1 MSRVVT
7 PLPEM
12 RAAAPELIGALEP
25 VYIAETEAERE
36 AVFSFRYSVYGAELG
51 RKLGHADHGRQRV
64 HDEEDDQPYTTL
76 LYTMLTTGDGAGQL
90 TGTARIRHWGPGEVP
105 AKDWEAFSMERFE
118 GLRDML
124 AAEVG
129 RLMIEPGRR
138 GQMGLVSM
146 SCAVYQLCAG
156 ELPTEVAFIN
166 CAAGLVRHYRLL
178 GFRTYAGKLVPTADG
193 IEVPLVLIPSDRAYL
208 EQAGSF
214 VAPFADLFCG
224 PGTRPPVDV
233 GRWAHLLDADSAPVR
248 FDSAAVWERVSRLRQ
263 AEAGHPSML
272 ETLSEDTVQK
282 LTGKGFLMDIPAGQL
297 LTEKGLTQREIF
309 VILDGAFEVHDGDRR
324 IALLG
329 PGEVIGEVGFFG
341 TSGRRMASVTA
352 ASDGQVLALRRR
364 FVDELM
370 KSDPACAAEILFGLA
385 RVLAD
390 RQYDPAS

>member
-1 MSRVVT
+1 VSWRVT

-12 RAAAPELIGALEP
+12 RAAAPDLVDALEP

-36 AVFSFRYSVYGAELG
+36 AVFSFRYSVYGTELR
-51 RKLGHADHGRQRV
+51 RKLGNADHGRQRV
-64 HDEEDDQPYTTL
+64 HDPEDDQPYTTL
-76 LYTMLTTGDGAGQL
+76 LYTDDGAGRL
-90 TGTARIRHWGPGEVP
+90 TGTARIRRWEPGKVP

-118 GLRDML
+118 GLRDMPT
-124 AAEVG
+124 AEVG
-129 RLMIEPGRR
+129 RLMIEPGHR
-138 GQMGLVSM
+138 GQMGMVSM
-146 SCAVYQLCAG
+146 SCALYQLCAG
-156 ELPTEVAFIN
+156 ELLVDAAFIN

-193 IEVPLVLIPSDRAYL
+193 IEVPLMLIPSDRVYL

-214 VAPFADLFCG
+214 VVPFTDVLYG
-224 PGTRPPVDV
+224 PGKRAQVDV
-233 GRWAHLLDADSAPVR
+233 GRWARLLDADSAPVR
-248 FDSAAVWERVSRLRQ
+248 FDAAAVWERVDRLRQ
-263 AEAGHPSML
+263 AEAERPSML
-272 ETLSEDTVQK
+272 ESLSEDTVRK
-282 LTGKGFLMDIPAGQL
+282 LSDQGFLMDVAAGQL

-309 VILDGAFEVHDGDRR
+309 VILDGAFEVHDGERR
-324 IALLG
+324 IAILG

-370 KSDPACAAEILFGLA
+370 KSDPACAAEVLFGLA

-390 RQYDPAS
+390 RQYAS

>member
-1 MSRVVT
+1 VSWRVT

-12 RAAAPELIGALEP
+12 RAAAPDLVDALEP

-51 RKLGHADHGRQRV
+51 RKLGGADHGRQRV
-64 HDEEDDQPYTTL
+64 HDPEDDQPYTTL
-76 LYTMLTTGDGAGQL
+76 LYTDDGAGRL
-90 TGTARIRHWGPGEVP
+90 TGTARIRRWEPGKVA

-118 GLRDML
+118 GLRDMPT
-124 AAEVG
+124 AEVG
-129 RLMIEPGRR
+129 RLMIEPGHR
-138 GQMGLVSM
+138 GQMGMVSM
-146 SCAVYQLCAG
+146 SCALYQLCAG
-156 ELPTEVAFIN
+156 ELLVDAAFIN

-193 IEVPLVLIPSDRAYL
+193 IEVPLMLIPSDRVYL

-214 VAPFADLFCG
+214 VAPFTDVLYG
-224 PGTRPPVDV
+224 PGKRAQVDV
-233 GRWAHLLDADSAPVR
+233 GRWAPLLDADSAPVR
-248 FDSAAVWERVSRLRQ
+248 FDAAAVWERVDRLRQ
-263 AEAGHPSML
+263 AEAERPSML
-272 ETLSEDTVQK
+272 ESLSEDTVRK
-282 LTGKGFLMDIPAGQL
+282 LSDQGFLMNVAAGQL

-370 KSDPACAAEILFGLA
+370 KSDPACAAEVLFGLA

-390 RQYDPAS
+390 RQYGPAS

>member
-1 MSRVVT
+1 VSRLVA

-12 RAAAPELIGALEP
+12 RAAAPDLIGALEP
-25 VYIAETEAERE
+25 VYIAGTEAERE

-51 RKLGHADHGRQRV
+51 RKLGNADHGRQRV

-76 LYTMLTTGDGAGQL
+76 LYTDDGEGRL
-90 TGTARIRHWGPGEVP
+90 TGTIRIRRWEPGQVP
-105 AKDWEAFSMERFE
+105 AKDWAAFSMERFE
-118 GLRDML
+118 GLREMST
-124 AAEVG
+124 AEVG
-129 RLMIEPGRR
+129 RLMIEPGHR
-138 GQMGLVSM
+138 GQLGLVSM
-146 SCAVYQLCAG
+146 SCAVYQLYAG
-156 ELPTEVAFIN
+156 ELVADVAFIN

-214 VAPFADLFCG
+214 VAPFADLFYG
-224 PGTRPPVDV
+224 PGKRAPVDV

-248 FDSAAVWERVSRLRQ
+248 FDSAAVWDRVERLRQ
-263 AEAGHPSML
+263 TAGDRPSML
-272 ETLSEDTVQK
+272 ESLSEDTVRK
-282 LTGKGFLMDIPAGQL
+282 LSDKGFLMDVGAGQL

-370 KSDPACAAEILFGLA
+370 RSDPACAAEVLFGLA

-390 RQYDPAS
+390 RQYTPA

>member
-1 MSRVVT
+1 MSRLIT
-7 PLPEM
+7 PLPQM
-12 RAAAPELIGALEP
+12 RAAAPDLVGALEP
-25 VYIAETEAERE
+25 VYMAETEAERE

-51 RKLGHADHGRQRV
+51 RKLGYADHGRQRV
-64 HDEEDDQPYTTL
+64 HDEEDDKPNTTL
-76 LYTMLTTGDGAGQL
+76 LFTDDGAGRL
-90 TGTARIRHWGPGEVP
+90 TGTARIRRWEPGEVP
-105 AKDWEAFSMERFE
+105 AKDWETFSMERFE
-118 GLRDML
+118 GLRDMPTS
-124 AAEVG
+124 EVG
-129 RLMIEPGRR
+129 RLMIEPGHR
-138 GQMGLVSM
+138 GQLGLVSM
-146 SCAVYQLCAG
+146 SCAVYQLSG
-156 ELPTEVAFIN
+156 TELLVDAAFIN

-178 GFRTYAGKLVPTADG
+178 GFRTYAGKMVPTPDG

-214 VAPFADLFCG
+214 VAPFADLFYG
-224 PGTRPPVDV
+224 PGKRAPVDI
-233 GRWAHLLDADSAPVR
+233 GRWARLLDADSAPVR
-248 FDSAAVWERVSRLRQ
+248 FDPAAVWERVDRLRQ
-263 AEAGHPSML
+263 AEAEHPSML
-272 ETLSEDTVQK
+272 DALSEDTVRK
-282 LTGKGFLMDIPAGQL
+282 LSDKGFLMDVPAGQL

-324 IALLG
+324 IAVLG

-390 RQYDPAS
+390 RQYAPA

>member
-12 RAAAPELIGALEP
+12 RAAAPELISALEP

-51 RKLGHADHGRQRV
+51 RKLGHADHERQRV
-64 HDEEDDQPYTTL
+64 HDSEDDKPYTTL
-76 LYTMLTTGDGAGQL
+76 LYTLLNTGDGAGRL
-90 TGTARIRHWGPGEVP
+90 TGTTRIRRWEPGQVP
-105 AKDWEAFSMERFE
+105 AKDWAAFSMERFE
-118 GLRDML
+118 GLRDMPT
-124 AAEVG
+124 AEIG
-129 RLMIEPGRR
+129 RLMIEPGHR
-138 GQMGLVSM
+138 GQMGLVALA
-146 SCAVYQLCAG
+146 CAVYQLYAG
-156 ELPTEVAFIN
+156 ELVADAGFIN

-178 GFRTYAGKLVPTADG
+178 GFRTYAGDMVPTADG

-208 EQAGSF
+208 EQVGSF
-214 VAPFADLFCG
+214 VAPFTDLFYG
-224 PGTRPPVDV
+224 PGRRAPVDI
-233 GRWAHLLDADSAPVR
+233 GRWARLLDADSAPVR
-248 FDSAAVWERVSRLRQ
+248 FDAAAVWERVSRLRQ
-263 AEAGHPSML
+263 AADDHPSML
-272 ETLSEDTVQK
+272 ETLSEDTVRK
-282 LTGKGFLMDIPAGQL
+282 LSDQGFLMNIPAGHL

-309 VILDGAFEVHDGDRR
+309 VILDGAFEVHDGERR

-352 ASDGQVLALRRR
+352 ASGGQVLVLRRR

-370 KSDPACAAEILFGLA
+370 RSDPACAAEVLFGLA

-390 RQYDPAS
+390 RQYAPA

>member
-1 MSRVVT
+1 MSRLVR

-12 RAAAPELIGALEP
+12 RAAAPDLAGALDP
-25 VYIAETEAERE
+25 VYVAETEAERE
-36 AVFSFRYSVYGAELG
+36 AVFAFRYSVYGAELG
-51 RKLGHADHGRQRV
+51 RKLGSPDHGRRRV

-76 LYTMLTTGDGAGQL
+76 LYTDDGEGRL
-90 TGTARIRHWGPGEVP
+90 TGTTRIRRWEPGQVP

-118 GLRDML
+118 GLREMP
-124 AAEVG
+124 AAEIG

-146 SCAVYQLCAG
+146 SCAVYQMYAG
-156 ELPTEVAFIN
+156 ELPADVAFIN

-178 GFRTYAGKLVPTADG
+178 GFRTYAGQLVPTADG

-214 VAPFADLFCG
+214 VAPFAGLFYG
-224 PGTRPPVDV
+224 PGKRAPVDV
-233 GRWAHLLDADSAPVR
+233 ERWARLLDADSAPVR
-248 FDSAAVWERVSRLRQ
+248 FDAAAVWDRVERLRQ
-263 AEAGHPSML
+263 AAAGRPSML
-272 ETLSEDTVQK
+272 ESLSEDTVRK
-282 LTGKGFLMDIPAGQL
+282 LSDKGFLMDVAAGQL
-297 LTEKGLTQREIF
+297 LTEKGLAQREIF

-352 ASDGQVLALRRR
+352 ASDGQVLAVRRR
-364 FVDELM
+364 FVEELM
-370 KSDPACAAEILFGLA
+370 KNDPACAAEVLFGLA

-390 RQYDPAS
+390 RQYAPA

>member
-1 MSRVVT
+1 MSWRVT

-12 RAAAPELIGALEP
+12 RAAAPDLVDALEP

-36 AVFSFRYSVYGAELG
+36 AVFSFRYSVYGTELR
-51 RKLGHADHGRQRV
+51 RKLGNADHGRQRV
-64 HDEEDDQPYTTL
+64 HDPEDDQPYTTL
-76 LYTMLTTGDGAGQL
+76 LYTDDGAGRL
-90 TGTARIRHWGPGEVP
+90 TGTARIRRWEPGKVP

-118 GLRDML
+118 GLRDMPT
-124 AAEVG
+124 AEVG
-129 RLMIEPGRR
+129 RLMIEPGHR
-138 GQMGLVSM
+138 GQMGMVSM
-146 SCAVYQLCAG
+146 SCALYQLCAG
-156 ELPTEVAFIN
+156 ELLVDAAFIN

-193 IEVPLVLIPSDRAYL
+193 IEVPLMLIPSDRVYL

-214 VAPFADLFCG
+214 VVPFTDVLYG
-224 PGTRPPVDV
+224 PGKRAQVDV
-233 GRWAHLLDADSAPVR
+233 GRWARLLDADSAPVR
-248 FDSAAVWERVSRLRQ
+248 FDAAAVWERVDRLRQ
-263 AEAGHPSML
+263 AEAERPSML
-272 ETLSEDTVQK
+272 ESLSEDTVRK
-282 LTGKGFLMDIPAGQL
+282 LSDQGFLMDVAAGQL

-309 VILDGAFEVHDGDRR
+309 VILDGAFEVHDGERR
-324 IALLG
+324 IAILG

-370 KSDPACAAEILFGLA
+370 KSDPACAAEVLFGLA

-390 RQYDPAS
+390 RQYAS